1 MELRTLYYFFMV
13 AREENITRAAKR
25 LHLGQ
30 PALSRQ
36 LMQLEQTVG
45 KQLLIRG
52 KRKIELTEA
61 GVLLKR
67 RAEEIIDLIEKTEK
81 ELISD
86 NDNLTGEIM
95 LGMAECLYTH
105 LFLPDIIKKFS
116 NKYPEVT
123 YDFYTGNADLIKEK
137 LDQGI
142 IDVGIL
148 LEPVDLERYE
158 YIRLPQKERWGIV
171 VSKDNHLANKASVTA
186 KDLINIP
193 LLNTK
198 RSLVQNEI
206 ASWFKSDYEKLHFIA
221 TYNFLSNIIPLITQG
236 IGSAITIEG
245 AFYNQ
250 CHDKIKFIPFYPELL
265 TGTVFVWKKHQTLS
279 PLITKFIDE
288 VYHAI
293 NE

>member
-95 LGMAECLYTH
+95 L
-105 LFLPDIIKKFS
+105 
-116 NKYPEVT
+116 
-123 YDFYTGNADLIKEK
+123 
-137 LDQGI
+137 
-142 IDVGIL
+142 
-148 LEPVDLERYE
+148 
-158 YIRLPQKERWGIV
+158 
-171 VSKDNHLANKASVTA
+171 
-186 KDLINIP
+186 
-193 LLNTK
+193 
-198 RSLVQNEI
+198 
-206 ASWFKSDYEKLHFIA
+206 
-221 TYNFLSNIIPLITQG
+221 
-236 IGSAITIEG
+236 
-245 AFYNQ
+245 
-250 CHDKIKFIPFYPELL
+250 
-265 TGTVFVWKKHQTLS
+265 
-279 PLITKFIDE
+279 
-288 VYHAI
+288 
-293 NE
+293 

>member
-1 MELRTLYYFFMV
+1 MKRSRNKMELRTLYYFFMV

-105 LFLPDIIKKFS
+105 LFLPDIITKTILIRRSGRAVRKR
-116 NKYPEVT
+116 KYWRVWE
-123 YDFYTGNADLIKEK
+123 
-137 LDQGI
+137 
-142 IDVGIL
+142 
-148 LEPVDLERYE
+148 
-158 YIRLPQKERWGIV
+158 IR
-171 VSKDNHLANKASVTA
+171 D
-186 KDLINIP
+186 
-193 LLNTK
+193 
-198 RSLVQNEI
+198 
-206 ASWFKSDYEKLHFIA
+206 
-221 TYNFLSNIIPLITQG
+221 
-236 IGSAITIEG
+236 
-245 AFYNQ
+245 
-250 CHDKIKFIPFYPELL
+250 
-265 TGTVFVWKKHQTLS
+265 
-279 PLITKFIDE
+279 
-288 VYHAI
+288 
-293 NE
+293 